1 MSDKEAK
8 KKEKADQKA
17 AAKALKKADKEKK
30 KEQLLLEKERK
41 KRAGFFAAKRS
52 STTNFTNNNAPASGG
67 KPLSALER
75 ALMSRPGE
83 QELVAKGVIKATRNI
98 PVFGVPLP
106 HVMYI
111 TYTQFQLPLP
121 VLHACEFLR
130 SGNGHHLMTEGIFR
144 VPGSAEEVNSFK
156 AKYNLGE
163 DPKFSESHVHSV
175 ASMLKLYFREL
186 PEPLCTYKGY
196 QLFCDSQREP
206 DAEQGKVMLMAALAA
221 LPPVNRALF
230 ATVTR
235 LLKDVAAHE
244 KLNFM
249 SPDNLGIVWGPTLLR
264 EEKENFMSMDLP
276 VSVIISLIKYCDE
289 IFVGEEK
296 LELKAASQAIILH
309 TAPSHTAAEMSDSSG
324 SLSVSSMPRSPATPD
339 MLGSG
344 TQEIHHPHPL
354 PQPPPFPRLPSDFGV
369 GIRSPDSGGADS
381 DRTGVRP
388 GFGKMPGR
396 SSSFSSRH
404 GDSCPLPAVGSGSFP
419 LPRSDS
425 PGPTEPPAR
434 IYTPPMVP
442 GGLAAAVARRTS
454 DIEGTPTPLRVGI
467 GMSTPPRRALGS
479 RREYSENDLP

>member
-1 MSDKEAK
+1 
-8 KKEKADQKA
+8 
-17 AAKALKKADKEKK
+17 
-30 KEQLLLEKERK
+30 
-41 KRAGFFAAKRS
+41 
-52 STTNFTNNNAPASGG
+52 
-67 KPLSALER
+67 
-75 ALMSRPGE
+75 
-83 QELVAKGVIKATRNI
+83 
-98 PVFGVPLP
+98 
-106 HVMYI
+106 
-111 TYTQFQLPLP
+111 
-121 VLHACEFLR
+121 
-130 SGNGHHLMTEGIFR
+130 
-144 VPGSAEEVNSFK
+144 
-156 AKYNLGE
+156 
-163 DPKFSESHVHSV
+163 
-175 ASMLKLYFREL
+175 MLKLYFREL

-388 GFGKMPGR
+388 GF
-396 SSSFSSRH
+396 
-404 GDSCPLPAVGSGSFP
+404 
-419 LPRSDS
+419 
-425 PGPTEPPAR
+425 
-434 IYTPPMVP
+434 VP
-442 GGLAAAVARRTS
+442 GTVILVLYRPWALDHSHSPEATRPVPPVARRTS